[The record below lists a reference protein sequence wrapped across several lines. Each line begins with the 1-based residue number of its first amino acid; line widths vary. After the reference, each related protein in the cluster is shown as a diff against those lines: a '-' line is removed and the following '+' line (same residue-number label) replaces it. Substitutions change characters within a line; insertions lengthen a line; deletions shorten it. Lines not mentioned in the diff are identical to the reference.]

1 MSDSG
6 FPPGGPGNNGSG
18 GPRDLTNI
26 PGLER
31 GNEQNDGQR
40 VRLIGVP
47 NELNDVKKPVRLQAE
62 IVGDNRDGSVRVRTE
77 HGEFNIRPEHGRV
90 QRPEVGQRVDIEIQ
104 PGNPPQQAVIRE
116 PTPVD
121 QRHAPP
127 PETQTATQEGART
140 AETPVNVELR
150 SSTPTPTTRQAEPVQ
165 PQDVVRLLPLAA
177 NLAQDIVQ
185 PITELIQS
193 SIVARTE
200 IAAQIVVTETQ
211 AQEITN
217 LIRALVQAPAQA
229 PAVPQQTPILSL
241 VQTEPVLPAP
251 LLPIL
256 QPVLQD
262 LPALNTP
269 QIIPEVSFAPP
280 QQSVLTPQTLTL
292 LTPLVLAPTLTQPIV
307 LSAAQGQTPPALSIE
322 QQPFEARI
330 TAITQPDVQIVPPGQ
345 QTQNITA
352 PNAAPIVQN
361 TPVSNTA
368 HVVGFIQQNLP
379 VISFALPG
387 DTSAPLFVIQIPGS
401 TLPIGT
407 QIQLTPQTPLP
418 VITSTSLPPL
428 TAAIPAAFLTPES
441 TWPVLEQIYQSL
453 TQVSPQAAQVL
464 SNMTPQA
471 SNPAQLGPAALFFL
485 AAVRS
490 GDISSWLGDKTID
503 ILRRDGKGN
512 LLSRLTQEGSILSRL
527 SAEPISQ
534 DWRGMSIP
542 HFWEGEMHKMALYY
556 KQDGGGDSDE
566 QEKTRQTRFIFDL
579 NLSQMGKVQLDG
591 LFRTTRLD
599 LIVRAETPFSQAMQ
613 REMKRTY
620 SGALGQTQLAGE
632 LSFQNRPEQW
642 VQVIPTEQTLGVS
655 A

>member
-6 FPPGGPGNNGSG
+6 FSPGGPGNNGSG
-18 GPRDLTNI
+18 GPRDLANI
-26 PGLER
+26 PGLGER
-31 GNEQNDGQR
+31 GSEQTDGQR

-47 NELNDVKKPVRLQAE
+47 NELNDVRKPIRLQAE
-62 IVGDNRDGSVRVRTE
+62 IIGDNRDGSVRVRTDR
-77 HGEFNIRPEHGRV
+77 GEFNIRPEQGRV
-90 QRPEVGQRVDIEIQ
+90 QRPETGQRIDIEIQ
-104 PGNPPQQAVIRE
+104 PGRPPQQAVIRE
-116 PTPVD
+116 TTPVE
-121 QRHAPP
+121 QRHAPTP
-127 PETQTATQEGART
+127 TTQEGARPV
-140 AETPVNVELR
+140 ETPVNVELR
-150 SSTPTPTTRQAEPVQ
+150 SSTPAPNTQQAEPVQ

-185 PITELIQS
+185 PIVELIQS

-200 IAAQIVVTETQ
+200 IAAQIIVTEAQ

-217 LIRALVQAPAQA
+217 LIRAQP
-229 PAVPQQTPILSL
+229 PAVPQQTSILSL
-241 VQTEPVLPAP
+241 AQSEPILQSPLP
-251 LLPIL
+251 PIL

-280 QQSVLTPQTLTL
+280 QQTVLSIPPQTLVTL
-292 LTPLVLAPTLTQPIV
+292 PHELTQPIT
-307 LSAAQGQTPPALSIE
+307 LTPAQTQPVLSIE
-322 QQPFEARI
+322 QQPFEARV
-330 TAITQPDVQIVPPGQ
+330 TAITGPDVQIVPPGQ
-345 QTQNITA
+345 QTQTITA
-352 PNAAPIVQN
+352 PNAAAIIQN
-361 TPVSNTA
+361 NPASSTA
-368 HVVGFIQQNLP
+368 HIVGFIQQNFP

-387 DTSAPLFVIQIPGS
+387 DTSAPLFVIQTPGS
-401 TLPIGT
+401 TLPVGT
-407 QIQLTPQTPLP
+407 QIQLTSQAALP
-418 VITSTSLPPL
+418 TITSASLPPL
-428 TAAIPAAFLTPES
+428 TTAIPAAFLTPEP

-453 TQVSPQAAQVL
+453 TQVSPQAAQAL

-490 GDISSWLGDKTID
+490 GDISSWLGDKTVD
-503 ILRRDGKGN
+503 ILRRDGKGS

-527 SAEPISQ
+527 SSEPISQ
-534 DWRGMSIP
+534 DWRAMSIP

-566 QEKTRQTRFIFDL
+566 QEKGKQTRFIFDL
-579 NLSQMGKVQLDG
+579 SLSQMGKVQLDG

-599 LIVRAETPFSQAMQ
+599 LIVRAENPFSQAMQ
-613 REMKRTY
+613 MEMKRTY